1 MTSRSGSRPG
11 EATSGLLG
19 QIVSL
24 LVLSLGILVGLA
36 VGAGVYLLLHPG
48 TDGFMTVLSTMDLA
62 VLAYPVIGGLAGILV
77 SYAVLGVGWVRR
89 TGRAFLGI
97 YGGAMAGLLI
107 YVFGYVAANHAAV
120 SSAGGYLALAAA
132 GALSGTVWELV
143 AVFLGALLGLLVV
156 RYAWRFEGLLAFV
169 SLATVVAGYI
179 GYSLFVTL
187 PQVPVQALPLS
198 ILLFICETMALSFVL
213 IYAFY
218 PMDVVQRTRWSRK
231 EEQRAFSP
239 YYEPK
244 VAFQVP
250 TFNEPP
256 GMVIETI
263 KSLMDVDYPEDRYII
278 MVLDDSTEEQYRA
291 PVREFC
297 EENDVFYMHREDRHG
312 YKAGALNDA
321 LPHTPPDVELLAVI
335 DADYQ
340 VSPDYL
346 RNTVGYFVKPEVAFL
361 QTPQNYRNADVS
373 FLTKNYQYADA
384 YFYHTVLPSRNESNA
399 IIFCGTM
406 GILRRRSLE
415 KVGGWSEDHVTEDAE
430 LAARLLDAGYDSV
443 YVSQYY
449 GNGLIPEDFGAYK
462 KQQNRWA
469 FGGGQVLRTHFN
481 GIVASKQ
488 LTTRQKFDYI
498 SGIVHWF
505 DGIFLVAIALILMA
519 LGLGDLVGSEVVTH
533 HQAEVWL
540 VGLIPLFL
548 LVEAVLRVR
557 MSLNRIYDLSTWETL
572 QVFGMWFSA
581 KFSNTWASLRGL
593 FGEEQPFVR
602 TPKGVDEDV
611 GRLDALKRSVQLN
624 PFETAMAAGLVIVSL
639 GVFYR
644 MFAGWAA
651 SGAVDL
657 TRLLFVVWLGLYAT
671 VFLCPPLYAYKSY
684 RSVATDDDPST
695 PAVDEPPATPSADV
709 EDQTPWAKDP
719 WRAGILVSIFILAL
733 ALRLKDPLM
742 HTIIGAE
749 DPYIHMERT
758 WDLIQ
763 HGQLPEDYPPGFAAL
778 LAPLAMLGPD
788 MFYWL
793 ARLAPPFLG
802 VVEVA
807 GIYLLLHGRVRETGA
822 LVGAFT
828 AAVMPE
834 NIFRTNLLFPTALD
848 LALLPFLFLF
858 LLRYVEGDQRS
869 LWGILGIGAVLL
881 MIHPWLVGLALPPL
895 TLWLLLQASP
905 EWRTRLTLGAA
916 VTGILLLVVLS
927 NMPGTWNPIPQMLA
941 NVGATMDRILAQPGS
956 LLDLPRYVDLAN
968 MLTPAVLVVGALGSL
983 VAATRR
989 TPLDQLALLWTFL
1002 LLPLALVNWFDI
1014 WFLPHR
1020 VVAYLTLGAAI
1031 LTGIA
1036 AHGAYDLLPD
1046 RRSVRG
1052 PTLTATLLIFLALT
1066 APAGAT
1072 TQDWYRLYDED
1083 DYGAWQDVAAE
1094 EPSLVVAGSWQ
1105 TRAGYRAITGQD
1117 AQFNTAFFNDTTV
1130 RDQLLQRHPDLV
1142 VIVGHHSEKSGV
1154 QTGFL
1159 SSGNW
1164 TTVAETGDVQAY
1176 RQAR

>member
-1 MTSRSGSRPG
+1 MTSRSGSRPSSTLG
-11 EATSGLLG
+11 GL
-19 QIVSL
+19 VSL
-24 LVLSLGILVGLA
+24 LILSVGILIGILLGL
-36 VGAGVYLLLHPG
+36 GAYLLLHPG
-48 TDGFMTVLSTMDLA
+48 AHGASA
-62 VLAYPVIGGLAGILV
+62 VLATMDPAVLAWPVIGGLAGILA
-77 SYAVLGVGWVRR
+77 SYGILGVSWVRR
-89 TGRAFLGI
+89 TGRAFLGL

-107 YVFGYVAANHAAV
+107 YVLGFVAANHGAV

-132 GALSGTVWELV
+132 GALSGTAWELV
-143 AVFLGALLGLLVV
+143 AVVVGGLLGLLVV

-169 SLATVVAGYI
+169 ALATVVAGYI
-179 GYSLFVTL
+179 GYSLFITL
-187 PQVPVQALPLS
+187 PRMPVQALPLS
-198 ILLFICETMALSFVL
+198 ILLFVCETMALSFVL

-250 TFNEPP
+250 AFNEPP
-256 GMVIETI
+256 EMVIETI
-263 KSLMDVDYPEDRYII
+263 RSLMDVDYPEDRYMI
-278 MVLDDSTEEQYRA
+278 MVLDDSTEEHYRK

-297 EENDVFYMHREDRHG
+297 EEHDVFYMNRDDRHG

-321 LPHTPPDVELLAVI
+321 LPHTPPDVELIAVI

-340 VSPDYL
+340 VEPDYL

-361 QTPQNYRNADVS
+361 QTPQNYRNADFS
-373 FLTKNYQYADA
+373 FLTKQYQYADA

-406 GILRRRSLE
+406 GILRRRALE

-430 LAARLLDAGYDSV
+430 LAARLLEEGYDSV

-449 GNGLIPEDFGAYK
+449 GHGLIPEDFAAYK

-469 FGGGQVLRTHFN
+469 FGGGQVLSTHGT
-481 GIVASKQ
+481 GIVGSKQ

-498 SGIVHWF
+498 SGIIHWY

-519 LGLGDLVGSEVVTH
+519 LGLGDLVGAEVVTH

-557 MSLNRIYDLSTWETL
+557 MSLNRVYDLSTWETL

-581 KFSNTWASLRGL
+581 KFSNTWAALRGL
-593 FGEEQPFVR
+593 FGESMPFVR

-611 GRLDALKRSVQLN
+611 GRWEALKRSIGLTT
-624 PFETAMAAGLVIVSL
+624 FESTMAAGLLVVGAGVS
-639 GVFYR
+639 YR
-644 MFAGWAA
+644 MLAGWAQTGSA
-651 SGAVDL
+651 GL
-657 TRLLFVVWLGLYAT
+657 TRLLFVVWLGLYAL

-684 RSVATDDDPST
+684 RDIRDEEEPAPVQEEAPTSPPADVQDPS
-695 PAVDEPPATPSADV
+695 
-709 EDQTPWAKDP
+709 PWTRAP
-719 WRAGILVSIFILAL
+719 WRAIILVSIFILAL

-742 HTIIGAE
+742 HTVIGAE

-763 HGQLPEDYPPGFAAL
+763 HQALPENYPPGFAAL
-778 LAPLAMLGPD
+778 LAPIAMLGPD
-788 MFYWL
+788 MFYWV
-793 ARLAPPFLG
+793 ARLVPPFLG

-807 GIYLLLHGRVRETGA
+807 GIYLLLHGRVRESGA
-822 LVGAFT
+822 MAGAFT

-848 LALLPFLFLF
+848 LALIPFLFLF
-858 LLRYVEGDQRS
+858 LLRYTEGHQES
-869 LWGILGIGAVLL
+869 LWGAVGIGAVLL
-881 MIHPWLVGLALPPL
+881 LVHPWLVGLALPPL
-895 TLWLLLQASP
+895 TIWLLLQASP
-905 EWRTRLTLGAA
+905 QRRLRLMAGAA
-916 VTGILLLVVLS
+916 LTGLVLLVVLA

-941 NVGATMDRILAQPGS
+941 NVGATLDKILANPTS
-956 LLDLPRYVDLAN
+956 LLNPPQYVNLAH
-968 MLTPAVLVVGALGSL
+968 MLTPAVLVLAGLGTV
-983 VAATRR
+983 VAMMQWS
-989 TPLDQLALLWTFL
+989 PVDQLALLWTWL

-1020 VVAYLTLGAAI
+1020 VVAFMSLGAAI

-1036 AHGAYDLLPD
+1036 VHGAFDILPD
-1046 RRSVRG
+1046 RRPIRA
-1052 PTLTATLLIFLALT
+1052 PAMATGLLVFLLLT
-1066 APAGAT
+1066 APAGAS
-1072 TQDWYRLYDED
+1072 TQSWYRLYDQE
-1083 DYGAWQDVAAE
+1083 DYGVWQDVAEE

-1105 TRAGYRAITGQD
+1105 TRAGYRALTGQQ
-1117 AQFNTAFFNDTTV
+1117 ASFNTAFFDDPGV
-1130 RDQLLQRHPDLV
+1130 RDGITDRHPDLV
-1142 VIVGHHSEKSGV
+1142 VIVSNHTAESGV

-1159 SSGNW
+1159 SDGNW
-1164 TTVAETGDVQAY
+1164 TLVAEAGETQAY
-1176 RQAR
+1176 HRSR